1 MFKMKIV
8 HKGLML
14 VAVPLLTG
22 TVFISLLLYGLSET
36 NRLIERE
43 LMLKDATISYITV
56 STSSIAS
63 RRSAVCYRKYHDPFF
78 KKFYK
83 INKEQ
88 AEAANKHLRSL
99 LKSEKWAQI
108 PPLQLASGIHD
119 AEMTDKNALSDPFLK
134 QLQDMSD
141 RQTRLAMNAMSML
154 EITLVAGL
162 LLTASISIALTIFF
176 CVNITNRL
184 LIILNNTVNLSRG
197 SVLAQPLKGTDE
209 IAELDQ
215 FLFKSATEI
224 EALERF
230 KKEMIGVVSHELKS
244 PLSSVGAFL
253 SSLSSGVF
261 GEISAKSK
269 DKVER
274 TNNSVKRLMGLVK
287 ELLYLDRLALE
298 MKREDIEIEQVVNA
312 SIDSV
317 KELSEKS
324 GIEIVVKNNGAR
336 IFADKDR
343 LVQVMVNL
351 LSNAMKFSPERGKV
365 TVEIGKNEGFLECRV
380 SDQGCG
386 IPENFR
392 KQIFEPFKQV
402 DSKDARSKKGTGLG
416 LTISRSIVEQ
426 HGGSIGVD
434 SIEGEGSTFWFK
446 IPTSSPAQAG
456 QNSLQANGSAALQLD
471 KAKGSG
477 ARKFGVLQQGL
488 VIIAV
493 PLLFQLAFA
502 TVIGCMLY
510 DVKEQTKREQDSRE
524 ILDTLN
530 KGVQA
535 LVTSTGPIVMYALTK
550 KPEHKKQ
557 VDEYERETL
566 NIFDHT
572 GELLKDDP
580 KQVAD
585 LKKARSTTE
594 KYFGDLEKEAARNAS
609 NVQLQKVMDAMG
621 GYKFMLSSNPSMMNS
636 LPSIEGTS
644 TLQILT
650 ELNTTFNRI
659 MNMGKPGIE
668 IKMLSDRVMSREKA
682 LGEKFAE
689 KREKSI
695 RTLQLALSTGIVLN
709 IVLSTL
715 LAFTLMRSL
724 TSRLQH
730 GMENTARLVKREE
743 LEAPINGNDE
753 IAYLDRTL
761 YETGM
766 HLIELEKFKQE
777 LISIVSHELRT
788 PLLSVSSALEL
799 FSAGVLGELSEKG
812 LSRLKFAQDEA
823 NRLIRLIND
832 LLDIEKMEAGK
843 FILDKS
849 DFQISEL
856 VQNSIAATAQ
866 LAEQKG
872 IKIETSFA
880 EQTINADRD
889 RTFQVIINLLSNA
902 IKFSPESGL
911 IKLCVEASNDQI
923 EFKVIDQGR
932 GIPEEARKKIF
943 DRFVQVEKSDET
955 VRGGSGLGLAISR
968 AIVEQHGGTIGVES
982 EPSQGSTF
990 WFRLPVSRELAVVNA
1005 PS

>member
-1 MFKMKIV
+1 
-8 HKGLML
+8 
-14 VAVPLLTG
+14 
-22 TVFISLLLYGLSET
+22 
-36 NRLIERE
+36 
-43 LMLKDATISYITV
+43 
-56 STSSIAS
+56 
-63 RRSAVCYRKYHDPFF
+63 
-78 KKFYK
+78 
-83 INKEQ
+83 
-88 AEAANKHLRSL
+88 
-99 LKSEKWAQI
+99 
-108 PPLQLASGIHD
+108 LASGIHD

-730 GMENTARLVKREE
+730 VMENTARLVKREE